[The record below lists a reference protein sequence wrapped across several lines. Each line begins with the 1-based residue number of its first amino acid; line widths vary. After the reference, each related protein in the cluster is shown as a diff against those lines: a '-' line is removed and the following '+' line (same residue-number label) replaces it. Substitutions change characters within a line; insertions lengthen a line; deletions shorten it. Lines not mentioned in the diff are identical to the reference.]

1 MESFIFS
8 IVKRET
14 EATSIDS
21 DPNSGTI
28 FWLDSNRGTLNS
40 VKRDGTEAR
49 KIFSDLHSPQRISVD
64 WIAKNIYW
72 TDDETD
78 VIEMADFEGKYR
90 YKVILL
96 YDVKEVFLV
105 RSKRVVSCFLCANS
119 FYLYL
124 QKTLFLTQCVYVLA
138 SSMPHSTLV
147 HKVHL

>member
-96 YDVKEVFLV
+96 YDVIEVFLV

-119 FYLYL
+119 FYY
-124 QKTLFLTQCVYVLA
+124 
-138 SSMPHSTLV
+138 
-147 HKVHL
+147 